1 MRLLV
6 LGATGGTGRHVVTQ
20 ALEQG
25 HQVTAL
31 ARRAK
36 QLPIRHQNLATVA
49 TDLTMDDG
57 VLAQTLPGHDAVI
70 SALGRGTSLRS
81 HGFIT
86 VAVTRLVSAME
97 ETRARRLIFLSA
109 YGVGGTAPGAPWPF
123 RLMFR
128 FMLADI
134 YADKAKGEA
143 AVRQS
148 SLAWT
153 ILAPVILSNAPATGR
168 YRTGENLTISGIAKI
183 PRVDVAASIL
193 GCLADPATIHRR
205 LVVAP

>member
-6 LGATGGTGRHVVTQ
+6 LGATGGTGRQVVSQ

-31 ARRAK
+31 ARRAE
-36 QLPIRHQNLATVA
+36 QLPIRHPNLATVA
-49 TDLTMDDG
+49 TDLSRDDG
-57 VLAQTLPGHDAVI
+57 ILAQTLPGHDAVI
-70 SALGRGTSLRS
+70 SALGRGTSLKS

-86 VAVTRLVSAME
+86 VAATRLVSAME
-97 ETRARRLIFLSA
+97 ATGTTRLVFLSA

-143 AVRQS
+143 AVRHS

-153 ILAPVILSNAPATGR
+153 ILAPVILTNAPATGR
-168 YRTGENLTISGIAKI
+168 YRTGEDLTLPGLAKI
-183 PRVDVAASIL
+183 PRADVAAGIL

>member
-109 YGVGGTAPGAPWPF
+109 YGVGRNGTGSA
-123 RLMFR
+123 
-128 FMLADI
+128 LAFPSHVSI
-134 YADKAKGEA
+134 HA
-143 AVRQS
+143 R
-148 SLAWT
+148 
-153 ILAPVILSNAPATGR
+153 R
-168 YRTGENLTISGIAKI
+168 YL
-183 PRVDVAASIL
+183 
-193 GCLADPATIHRR
+193 RR
-205 LVVAP
+205 